1 MIGYTTRTF
10 LIWKL
15 GSPQEVFGTASYIL
29 GVASDSEKVIE
40 FTKQSLFV
48 HQTTLWKRFSLQG
61 G

>member
-40 FTKQSLFV
+40 FTK
-48 HQTTLWKRFSLQG
+48 
-61 G
+61 